1 MSNAFDQRHLIEL
14 YRLGLINELPL
25 ELGPMPI
32 FDLGPSIAADLQRWN
47 VIDTNTGQL
56 SEPASDLLAGV
67 TNYEWAVWGIVLLY
81 NERTPIISDLPEE
94 FLQYGVQ
101 YALRDIPRVTF
112 LIGYRQG
119 SFTTATMAGGHLS
132 IASDRARSTEPDH
145 LNTTVGSII
154 SAIVDPKQTWQPY
167 PLEEFSIP
175 AATADA
181 LKRDRTDHADEIAEG
196 VEKTQEGLYDA
207 GMARTTVRALSE
219 LLKQDNVALAQI
231 TLTQRTPQGKKTAS
245 NNAVGLMFFTGKHT
259 GVVVSYPTRG
269 IDGRQ
274 WITYESATPAAL
286 GRAIGK
292 LHRGL
297 ASAPSDRV
305 TVK

>member
-1 MSNAFDQRHLIEL
+1 VVGSNAFDQRHLIEL
-14 YRLGLINELPL
+14 YRRGLINELPL

-47 VIDTNTGQL
+47 VIDTKTGQL
-56 SEPASDLLAGV
+56 SEPAGELLAGV

-119 SFTTATMAGGHLS
+119 IFTTATMAGGHLS
-132 IASDRARSTEPDH
+132 IASDRARSTEPDY
-145 LNTTVGSII
+145 LNTTAGSII
-154 SAIVDPKQTWQPY
+154 SAIVDPKQAWEAY

-181 LKRDRTDHADEIAEG
+181 LKRDRSASPDDVAE
-196 VEKTQEGLYDA
+196 ETQEGLYDA

-231 TLTQRTPQGKKTAS
+231 TLTQRTPQGKKTAGG
-245 NNAVGLMFFTGKHT
+245 NAVGLMFFTGKHT

-297 ASAPSDRV
+297 ASAPPASV